1 MNFLIGIILG
11 IVIATIGVTGA
22 ARIAD
27 KGVNAIK
34 RQSVEINEA
43 LK

>member
-11 IVIATIGVTGA
+11 IVIATIGVTGV

-27 KGVNAIK
+27 KGVNVIK
-34 RQSVEINEA
+34 RQSVEINKE